1 MTTDV
6 KKKVLISQADNFSAN
21 FGDVYRSSAIF
32 WAPNNG
38 QVKTTISFSNY
49 WMYKNNTDVAVVI
62 NVRDMQGTI
71 VSRRP
76 VDFTDSD
83 VCNFVPPEGFEG
95 SVEVEVFAIRNMRIP
110 YAAIMAIYETRD
122 AITMVHSYGR
132 AYSQHE
138 IEDGRTT
145 TQGEESCWTLRNSAG
160 ITSFGVFH
168 NGATP
173 APAQDVTLRVRNSRG
188 EERETRFTLAE
199 MRPFETVV
207 IEPAAHCPGL
217 AEFLGGEPGNARI
230 SFALSGS
237 FTRMLCG
244 IRTADFSQLQVTH
257 SNFDY
262 SSHDT
267 DTVSHEKQ
275 IAYMHTPQAPAG
287 VTEEIVVYPDTN
299 QGNYRVESDAGTQGF
314 TTGQIVRIPFADNCP
329 RTIYFSRA
337 DGVLPTRIVTAMRLN
352 GPDGVL
358 PAECSLGVIHHARP
372 PKHSAWMAVS
382 QKFASQICW
391 TDFVEVYG
399 GMPDDAVWECSLYSA
414 LRKEPLV
421 SRRTAAELK
430 PVMDLQDLFD
440 EQVDLGEEFGYLS
453 IRSSYGGL
461 LIFSTL
467 RKGSSLAIEHSF

>member
-6 KKKVLISQADNFSAN
+6 KKKILISQADNFNAK

-38 QVKTTISFSNY
+38 SVKTTVSFSNY

-62 NVRDMQGTI
+62 NVRDMQGNL
-71 VSRRP
+71 VARHP
-76 VDFTDSD
+76 VDFTDSE
-83 VCNFVPPEGFEG
+83 VCNFVPPEGVEG

-122 AITMVHSYGR
+122 AISMVHSYGR

-145 TQGEESCWTLRNSAG
+145 TQGEESCWTLRDGAG
-160 ITSFGVFH
+160 MTSFGVFH
-168 NGATP
+168 NGATT
-173 APAQDVTLRVRNSRG
+173 APAQDVILRVRNSVG
-188 EERETRFTLAE
+188 EERESRFALAE
-199 MRPFETVV
+199 MRPFETVM
-207 IEPAAHCPGL
+207 IEPGQYFPDL
-217 AEFLGGEPGNARI
+217 AEFLAGEPGNGRI

-299 QGNYRVESDAGTQGF
+299 QGNYRVESDVGEQTF
-314 TTGQIVRIPFADNCP
+314 TTGDIVRIPFADNCP
-329 RTIYFSRA
+329 RTVHFSRA

-352 GPDGVL
+352 GAEGVI

-372 PKHSAWMAVS
+372 PKHSAWMVVS
-382 QKFASQICW
+382 EKFATQICW

-399 GMPDDAVWECSLYSA
+399 GAQGDAMWECSLYSA
-414 LRKEPLV
+414 HRKQPQV
-421 SRRTAAELK
+421 SNRRMADLQ

-440 EQVDLGEEFGYLS
+440 EPIDLGGEYGYLS
-453 IRSSYGGL
+453 VRSSYGGL
-461 LIFSTL
+461 MIFSTL
-467 RKGSSLAIEHSF
+467 KKKKSLTIEHSF